1 MSKGLDCGRKIRAT
15 DVPVKRR
22 KTRPT
27 RDETNTTLEALI
39 QDKMTDLVSMAG
51 IQFPEKTE
59 LEAIDLAI
67 HILEEM
73 KARQGDAPCFLAYA

>member
-1 MSKGLDCGRKIRAT
+1 
-15 DVPVKRR
+15 
-22 KTRPT
+22 
-27 RDETNTTLEALI
+27 
-39 QDKMTDLVSMAG
+39 MTDLVSMAG